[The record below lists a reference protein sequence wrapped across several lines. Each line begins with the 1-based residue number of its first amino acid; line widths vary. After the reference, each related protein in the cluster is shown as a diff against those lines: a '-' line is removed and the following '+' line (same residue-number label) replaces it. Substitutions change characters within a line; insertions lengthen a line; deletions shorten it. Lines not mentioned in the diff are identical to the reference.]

1 MDPAV
6 EETESNI
13 LLMTAETR
21 NNTRITLLERIT
33 TRRWRITWGYAA
45 ALLLIVL
52 AEPNPLSLSLGIP
65 MVLFGEAIRIVANG
79 TLVKDKELTNWGLY
93 AHIRHPLYVGS
104 MMIGAGFI
112 IMAWNIYLTI
122 FTLVFFAV
130 VYRRTI
136 EAEELKMEGYY
147 GERYQEW
154 AQSTAR
160 FFPRRWVF
168 MEISEHFILRRAWAN
183 REYDAV
189 MGVIAGIVILY
200 LKYLYSS

>member
-1 MDPAV
+1 
-6 EETESNI
+6 
-13 LLMTAETR
+13 MTAETQ
-21 NNTRITLLERIT
+21 NNSRTTLLESIT
-33 TRRWRITWGYAA
+33 TRRWRITWGYVA

-52 AEPNPLSLSLGIP
+52 ARPNPLSLSLGIP

-104 MMIGAGFI
+104 MMIGSGFI
-112 IMAWNIYLTI
+112 IMAWNIYLFI
-122 FTLVFFAV
+122 FTAVFFAV

-136 EAEELKMEGYY
+136 EVEELKMEGYY
-147 GERYQEW
+147 DEKYRQW

-160 FFPRRWVF
+160 FFPRRWAF
-168 MEISEHFILRRAWAN
+168 KEISGNFIFKRAWSN

-189 MGVIAGIVILY
+189 IGVIAGIVILY
-200 LKYLYSS
+200 LKYLLFR

>member
-1 MDPAV
+1 MAK
-6 EETESNI
+6 
-13 LLMTAETR
+13 LMTAETQ
-21 NNTRITLLERIT
+21 NNTRTTFLESIT
-33 TRRWRITWGYAA
+33 TRRWRITWGYVA

-52 AEPNPLSLSLGIP
+52 AEPNSLSLSLGIP

-104 MMIGAGFI
+104 MMIGTGFI
-112 IMAWNIYLTI
+112 IMAWNIYLFI
-122 FTLVFFAV
+122 FTLVIFAV

-136 EAEELKMEGYY
+136 EMEELKMEGYFKEKY
-147 GERYQEW
+147 RQW

-160 FFPRRWVF
+160 FFPRRWALK
-168 MEISEHFILRRAWAN
+168 EISGHFTFKKAWIN

-200 LKYLYSS
+200 LKYLFSR